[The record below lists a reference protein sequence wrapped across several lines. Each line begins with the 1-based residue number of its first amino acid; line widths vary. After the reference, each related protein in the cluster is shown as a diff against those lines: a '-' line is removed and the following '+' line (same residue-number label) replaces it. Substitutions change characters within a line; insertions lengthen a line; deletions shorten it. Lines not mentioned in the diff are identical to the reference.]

1 MRRDECDRLRR
12 GSRHPTSGS
21 VDDTGTSSLT
31 ETRPTPYRAVVCA
44 LATGIALGC
53 ASGRQLRGPAMVDA
67 VPIGEIEYTLLLVGD
82 AGYAEA
88 DDPVLAN
95 MSASA
100 ARTPNHAAMV
110 FLGDNLYPAGLVD
123 EGDADRQRGE
133 RILLAQLGAV
143 RLAGARGIF
152 VPGNHDWDRG
162 GPEGWDKVRRQGLFL
177 ESQGVAML
185 PARGCPGPS
194 VVDLASSVRLI
205 VLDTQWWLHDG
216 PKPVHPTSA
225 CPADSEAEVLDSL
238 AAALASAGTRHV
250 VVASHHPLE
259 STGAHGGYYGW
270 RDHIFPLT
278 RVVGWLW
285 VPLPIVGS
293 AYPLYRSLRPTAQNQ
308 AGSANRSMRAA
319 LDSVLSIHPPLA
331 YAAGHDH
338 SLQVMEGDAAAG
350 YLLVSG
356 AGGSELTPVG
366 KAESTLFARAASG
379 FMRIDFMRNGRVRLA
394 VLTTDRDGNETEEYS
409 RWLDIER

>member
-1 MRRDECDRLRR
+1 M
-12 GSRHPTSGS
+12 
-21 VDDTGTSSLT
+21 
-31 ETRPTPYRAVVCA
+31 
-44 LATGIALGC
+44 
-53 ASGRQLRGPAMVDA
+53 
-67 VPIGEIEYTLLLVGD
+67 PIGEVEYTLLLVGD

-100 ARTPNHAAMV
+100 ARTPNRTAMV

-133 RILLAQLGAV
+133 RILLAQVGAV
-143 RLAGARGIF
+143 RSARARGIF

-177 ESQGVAML
+177 ETQGVAML

-194 VVDLASSVRLI
+194 VVDLAPSVRLI

-216 PKPVHPTSA
+216 PRPVHPTSA
-225 CPADSEAEVLDSL
+225 CPADSQAEVLDSL

-250 VVASHHPLE
+250 VVAAHHPLE
-259 STGAHGGYYGW
+259 STGPHGGYYGW
-270 RDHIFPLT
+270 QDHIFPLT
-278 RVVGWLW
+278 RVVSWLW

-293 AYPLYRSLRPTAQNQ
+293 VYPLYRSLRPTAQNQ
-308 AGSANRSMRAA
+308 AGSVNRSMRAA

-338 SLQVMEGDAAAG
+338 NLQVMEGDASAG

-356 AGGSELTPVG
+356 AGGSALTAVG

-379 FMRIDFMRNGRVRLA
+379 FMRIDFMRNGRARLA